1 MYFYVAEMKQTGMSS
16 CKPIVIDLD
25 DYDVQGTLLV
35 PLYMKVLICTTFR
48 GTCLISTWLIVAFI
62 VVNVDAFEVQGSP
75 TPEAITD
82 RNQKKESYESE
93 AYDADNAFVVVQN
106 FIRRAQAG

>member
-48 GTCLISTWLIVAFI
+48 GTCLIST
-62 VVNVDAFEVQGSP
+62 
-75 TPEAITD
+75 
-82 RNQKKESYESE
+82 
-93 AYDADNAFVVVQN
+93 
-106 FIRRAQAG
+106 

>member
-1 MYFYVAEMKQTGMSS
+1 M
-16 CKPIVIDLD
+16 
-25 DYDVQGTLLV
+25 
-35 PLYMKVLICTTFR
+35 
-48 GTCLISTWLIVAFI
+48 
-62 VVNVDAFEVQGSP
+62 VNVDAFEVQGSP